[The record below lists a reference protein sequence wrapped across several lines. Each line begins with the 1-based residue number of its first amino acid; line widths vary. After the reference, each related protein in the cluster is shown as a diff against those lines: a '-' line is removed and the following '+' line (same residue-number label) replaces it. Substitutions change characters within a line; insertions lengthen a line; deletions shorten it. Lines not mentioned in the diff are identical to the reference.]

1 MSIFAATSTESN
13 FVSATLFNGTELDLP
28 GNVTVG
34 NGLDED
40 LIAYIEFRD
49 TMRFWV
55 QKVLVPFIVTIG
67 IVGNSVTIV
76 VLTQRRMR
84 SSTNLYLTAL
94 ATSDVLYLI
103 FSFTLSLIHYPPIN
117 EAYSY
122 LQYYGYGLM
131 MTDFV
136 SNTSVWLTVSF
147 TVERWIA
154 VCHPIRGKML
164 CTESRAKFVIAT
176 VFVLAFM
183 STLPTPFEHDVV
195 EWWDPVT
202 NQTAYRM
209 AYSDLGK
216 DPVYTTSFYW
226 FTTLL
231 FTLIPLTLL
240 AVFNSFLICAVHR
253 SKQQRRKMTSVRGDR
268 TESFSSQE
276 TRITIMLI
284 AVVVLFLLCQVP
296 TSVIML
302 YEANVTPTRN
312 QSVLFQGLGNVCNFL
327 MAINASCNFLLYSAL
342 SDRYRKTFLTT
353 FLRCWHKPPSPLH
366 SQSVYYRSTVT
377 ETTMSRSPS
386 CRERSPSQRS
396 NSSRYG
402 STRSRGR
409 GSVRSVQDGSMRRK
423 QRYLTVP
430 DGDPQNG
437 NCRNGDE
444 ALTDR
449 DSPSP
454 PPNHKQPDQ
463 VCNTSAAASSTSS
476 PGHKSV
482 TMCFKL
488 PKGPLKILGA
498 RNKDGQDGELRSQS
512 VPLTK
517 STDYGAAVDN
527 KDKLTS
533 L

>member
-1 MSIFAATSTESN
+1 MSP
-13 FVSATLFNGTELDLP
+13 VPFNSTELDLTS
-28 GNVTVG
+28 NVTASDEF
-34 NGLDED
+34 DED
-40 LIAYIEFRD
+40 LVAYMEFRD
-49 TMRFWV
+49 SMRFWV
-55 QKVLVPFIVTIG
+55 QKVLVPFIVTVG

-94 ATSDVLYLI
+94 ATSDALYLI
-103 FSFTLSLIHYPPIN
+103 FSFTLSLIHYPPMN
-117 EAYSY
+117 EAFSY

-131 MTDFV
+131 LTDAC

-147 TVERWIA
+147 TVERYIA

-164 CTESRAKFVIAT
+164 CTESRAKLVIVT
-176 VFVLAFM
+176 VFLFAFM

-195 EWWDPVT
+195 ERWDPT
-202 NQTAYRM
+202 INQTIYHM
-209 AYSDLGK
+209 DYSELGK

-268 TESFSSQE
+268 NDSSSSQE

-302 YEANVTPTRN
+302 YEANVTPTKH

-342 SDRYRKTFLTT
+342 SDRYRKTLLAT
-353 FLRCWHKPPSPLH
+353 FLRCWHKPPSPMH
-366 SQSVYYRSTVT
+366 SQSIYYRSTVT

-386 CRERSPSQRS
+386 CRERSPSHRS

-402 STRSRGR
+402 STRSRGQ
-409 GSVRSVQDGSMRRK
+409 GSIRNVQDGSIRRK

-430 DGDPQNG
+430 DGDPHNG

-444 ALTDR
+444 SLTDL
-449 DSPSP
+449 DSPLP
-454 PPNHKQPDQ
+454 PPPDNKQVEELVDTA
-463 VCNTSAAASSTSS
+463 VSSTSS
-476 PGHKSV
+476 PGHKSI

-488 PKGPLKILGA
+488 PKGPLKILGS
-498 RNKDGQDGELRSQS
+498 RNKDGQGQDGELRSQS
-512 VPLTK
+512 EPLTK
-517 STDYGAAVDN
+517 STDFGTLVDN